1 MYNSSVKLVKRAQP
15 DWQGQRGGGVEADLV
30 CQSFGCT
37 LLQWHVWLSWHFA
50 MPRHPPKVHLGNR
63 KWWAISDGTV
73 GTTARVRE
81 VLLLTLICWQSVHSW
96 SLVSVPR
103 SVLLKIDQLEFIPL
117 ESHKIKNSGWYGE
130 NRWLWL
136 FLSSLISVM
145 SIRNNKFI
153 FNVDWFL

>member
-1 MYNSSVKLVKRAQP
+1 MYNLSDEVRQACTARLTRSERRWSWSRFGMPIIWLHPATMACLVVLA
-15 DWQGQRGGGVEADLV
+15 L
-30 CQSFGCT
+30 
-37 LLQWHVWLSWHFA
+37 A

-117 ESHKIKNSGWYGE
+117 ESYEIKNSGWYGE

-136 FLSSLISVM
+136 FLSSVINVM
-145 SIRNNKFI
+145 SMKNNKFI
-153 FNVDWFL
+153 FNVDCLL

>member
-1 MYNSSVKLVKRAQP
+1 MKLGVNFSDVELVRWSSSSVHSQTDKVREAVELRQIWYANHLAAPCYMACLVVLA
-15 DWQGQRGGGVEADLV
+15 L
-30 CQSFGCT
+30 
-37 LLQWHVWLSWHFA
+37 A

-103 SVLLKIDQLEFIPL
+103 SVLLKIDQLEFTPL
-117 ESHKIKNSGWYGE
+117 ESYKIKNSGWYGE

-136 FLSSLISVM
+136 FLSSLINVM
-145 SIRNNKFI
+145 STKK
-153 FNVDWFL
+153 